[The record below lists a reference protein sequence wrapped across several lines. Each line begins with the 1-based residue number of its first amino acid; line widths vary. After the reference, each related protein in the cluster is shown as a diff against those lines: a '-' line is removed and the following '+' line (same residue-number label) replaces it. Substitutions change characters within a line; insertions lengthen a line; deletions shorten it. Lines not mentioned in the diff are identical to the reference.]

1 MGLERWHWEPPWL
14 RALFGIPYTEYTPK
28 VRSVKITEFESKIR
42 SA

>member
-14 RALFGIPYTEYTPK
+14 RALFGIPYTEYIPK
-28 VRSVKITEFESKIR
+28 IRGVKITEFESKIR